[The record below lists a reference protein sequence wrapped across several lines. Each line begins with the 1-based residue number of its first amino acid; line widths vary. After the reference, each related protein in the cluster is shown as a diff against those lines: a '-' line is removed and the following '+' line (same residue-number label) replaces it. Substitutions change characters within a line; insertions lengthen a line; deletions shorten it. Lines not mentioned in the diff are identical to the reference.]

1 VGRAPREHLRPEQ
14 PDRADAD
21 DDRAPARDEVDSA
34 QDARERLDPNA
45 VQITERGGQR
55 HAVRRAQVLGEP
67 AEVDARIAELTAG
80 RLLPGAQRSQVPQ
93 GTW

>member
-45 VQITERGGQR
+45 VQITE
-55 HAVRRAQVLGEP
+55 
-67 AEVDARIAELTAG
+67 
-80 RLLPGAQRSQVPQ
+80 
-93 GTW
+93 